1 MSQIENYKEYKKY
14 QPDYKVWKAER
25 DNKLNQKIEYLKT
38 NPVSADEYNND
49 VERAKIILN
58 AVNVMD
64 EYSQSRAEEMEQVTE
79 AVSNAGAQVVSYV
92 SMALGGVTLALTKS
106 LNVLEDAFNGN
117 FKNITKAI
125 PAAIAFMAPVAIYG
139 IFSQIWS
146 AKKEVQA
153 SRQGRQDAMNDDL
166 ASVKQFAVLD
176 ESQQAQVEKIAQTI
190 NVEDKEAK
198 KIINN
203 QRNLG
208 ILSSFKDMFKK
219 EDEKKFV
226 ANVEMCNE
234 KLSKKEI
241 LEAKK
246 DKDLI
251 QNIVEKIDIASQ
263 DYAENAELIVGTL
276 TTVATSGGLVA
287 GFLVN
292 ALAKLIKPLAKYS
305 KGAGVAVGALVSVAG
320 IIYGTKIQKQAS
332 RVGRFKVKK
341 ELLNNPEQLLYVDE
355 EKYKNTKTEAK
366 NKEKRSFIQTT
377 LNLIKDNK
385 EYNEHIKNNNAKE
398 IQKRKAREQITLSKE
413 QENRAKQLQ
422 NNIFNMFN
430 KLDEKSQSYSES
442 TEAIGNSITTILT
455 SVFTLPLTMVSMMKG
470 MAAETKKSKLLAFI
484 GFLAAYA
491 VPIIADI
498 IVTKDQKNASR
509 VANMQAIKELD
520 DYRYFA
526 QKNENNE
533 KIGQNKKDSN
543 EIFGKFL
550 NKSKSI

>member
-1 MSQIENYKEYKKY
+1 MFL
-14 QPDYKVWKAER
+14 WHW
-25 DNKLNQKIEYLKT
+25 
-38 NPVSADEYNND
+38 
-49 VERAKIILN
+49 
-58 AVNVMD
+58 
-64 EYSQSRAEEMEQVTE
+64 
-79 AVSNAGAQVVSYV
+79 
-92 SMALGGVTLALTKS
+92 GGVTLALTKS